1 MNNIQALH
9 KYGAA
14 IWLDFISRGLISSGD
29 LKRQVDM
36 GITGVTSNPSI
47 FQKSICETQDYD
59 DLVRQ
64 IQASP
69 EKADI
74 KTVYEKFAIAD
85 IQAAADVL
93 KPVYL
98 STDGADGFVSFEVS
112 PDLAYETSK
121 TILEAQRLW
130 KLVDRPNLMIKVPAT
145 QQGLPAIQALTAQGI
160 NINATLIFSVRRY
173 EEVALAYIGGL
184 EDNATP
190 QKVASVASFFVSRID
205 TAVDKL
211 LEKKGSAAALA
222 LRGKI
227 AVACARLAYQK
238 LNEIFFGE
246 RFEIQRKR
254 GARVQRMVWGST
266 GTKNPAY
273 SDLLY
278 VDPLVGPDTTNTAP
292 LATLKAFLDH
302 GHPALSVEE
311 GREEAAQ
318 QVASLKKLGIDL
330 ASVTDQL
337 EKEGVQAFSQAFA
350 QLLDSLKGR
359 CSVK

>member
-1 MNNIQALH
+1 MNNIQVLH
-9 KYGAA
+9 RYGAA
-14 IWLDFISRGLISSGD
+14 IWLDFISRSLILSGE

-36 GITGVTSNPSI
+36 GVTGVTSNPSI

-59 DLVRQ
+59 DLVRKVQ
-64 IQASP
+64 ESP
-69 EKADI
+69 ETSDI

-85 IQAAADVL
+85 IRAAADVL

-98 STDGADGFVSFEVS
+98 SSGGVDGFVSFEVS
-112 PDLAYETSK
+112 PDLAYETDQ

-130 KLVDRPNLMIKVPAT
+130 SLVDRPNLMIKVPAT
-145 QQGLPAIQALTAQGI
+145 QQGLPAIKALTAQGI
-160 NINATLIFSVRRY
+160 NVNATLIFSVRRY
-173 EEVALAYIGGL
+173 EEVALAYISGV
-184 EDNATP
+184 EDNSAP

-205 TAVDKL
+205 TAIDKL
-211 LEKKGSAAALA
+211 LEKKGSTAALA
-222 LRGKI
+222 LRGRI
-227 AVACARLAYQK
+227 AVDCAKLAYQK
-238 LNEIFFGE
+238 LNEVFFGE

-278 VDPLVGPDTTNTAP
+278 VDPLIGPDTTNTAP

-302 GHPALSVEE
+302 GHPAPSIED
-311 GREEAAQ
+311 GMEEAAHE
-318 QVASLKKLGIDL
+318 VAALKKLGIDL
-330 ASVTDQL
+330 AGVTDQL

-359 CSVK
+359 CRVK